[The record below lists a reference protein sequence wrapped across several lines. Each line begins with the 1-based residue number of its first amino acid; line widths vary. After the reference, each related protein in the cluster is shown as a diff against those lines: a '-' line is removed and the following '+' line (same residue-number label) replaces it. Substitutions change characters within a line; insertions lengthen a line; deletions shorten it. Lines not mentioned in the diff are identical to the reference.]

1 MPIDTG
7 YNSMYDFYYTEEF
20 KVLVRSQK
28 EILLRSSGSVP
39 LVNRSEVQMYRYDF
53 YRLLRSLGIPDHLH
67 WATAFINGIED
78 PFKDNA
84 GLIEVLSISTSQ
96 LENIITRKNTERG

>member
-7 YNSMYDFYYTEEF
+7 GNAMYDFFYTEEF

-28 EILLRSSGSVP
+28 EILLRSAGELP

-53 YRLLRSLGIPDHLH
+53 YRLLRSLGIPNHLH

-78 PFKDNA
+78 PFKDNS
-84 GLIEVLSISTSQ
+84 GIKEIRTVSQSQ
-96 LENIITRKNTERG
+96 LEDIITRKNTTRG